1 MGSHNLVLR
10 GRIMLNPGVTL
21 PQVWDALCDCAEVHG
36 IELSM
41 LPDAETGFIEFVKS
55 DNVVQVFDD
64 RSVFVNLWL
73 HGVGQGSW
81 PEASEDLLHRLDR
94 LCDEGGAL
102 QLFDTDVSV
111 MNDDASMSV
120 RFVGSTERAKRA
132 ARVRYGLAQAEDW
145 LIPVLGLGGFD
156 SVKKAALEEL
166 ASVNSRES

>member
-1 MGSHNLVLR
+1 
-10 GRIMLNPGVTL
+10 
-21 PQVWDALCDCAEVHG
+21 
-36 IELSM
+36 
-41 LPDAETGFIEFVKS
+41 
-55 DNVVQVFDD
+55 
-64 RSVFVNLWL
+64 
-73 HGVGQGSW
+73 
-81 PEASEDLLHRLDR
+81 
-94 LCDEGGAL
+94 
-102 QLFDTDVSV
+102 